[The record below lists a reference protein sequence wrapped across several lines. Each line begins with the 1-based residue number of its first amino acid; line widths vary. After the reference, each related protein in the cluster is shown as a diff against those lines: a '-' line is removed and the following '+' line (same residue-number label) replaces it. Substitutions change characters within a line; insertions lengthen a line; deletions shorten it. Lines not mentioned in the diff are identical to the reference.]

1 MKLASHGTGGAR
13 RRMRYHSR
21 EHRALVYRGRAGD
34 DGRTY
39 VLRLNA
45 GDVDALRAA
54 GLTRTVAAV
63 LDEGEGRGGNGQIPL
78 LGSRDDAGPV
88 PDELAADGFK
98 ACRRPARTRAAGR
111 GRLQDSAVTGDRL
124 RGRGPGSGEIRCSI
138 GEIRHPFEVN
148 GVRFAASRRPPP
160 VPHARRHHTL
170 RRRTALAPTPPD
182 GQTPASAR
190 Q

>member
-13 RRMRYHSR
+13 RRMRWHSG
-21 EHRALVYRGRAGD
+21 EHRALTFRGRSGDDLVFEVHAD

-39 VLRLNA
+39 TLMLDA

-54 GLTRTVAAV
+54 GLVRTVAAV

-98 ACRRPARTRAAGR
+98 A
-111 GRLQDSAVTGDRL
+111 V
-124 RGRGPGSGEIRCSI
+124 
-138 GEIRHPFEVN
+138 
-148 GVRFAASRRPPP
+148 
-160 VPHARRHHTL
+160 
-170 RRRTALAPTPPD
+170 
-182 GQTPASAR
+182 
-190 Q
+190 